1 MKKFMPYVIVLLLLL
16 IIMIVFV
23 SMADVQKMVVVKEGN
38 IDKLPLKIKVKHYQD
53 SDCGMVIES
62 LTYASQAIA
71 PDGKT
76 WFFHDIG
83 GMVNWISSKKF
94 KDEAVMWVW
103 AKDTNRWIS
112 HNRAWYSRDD
122 ITPMGYGFGAYENN
136 TKKLIDYNTMSDYM
150 LRGETMNNPYIRAKL
165 LGSN

>member
-1 MKKFMPYVIVLLLLL
+1 
-16 IIMIVFV
+16 
-23 SMADVQKMVVVKEGN
+23 MVVVKEGN
-38 IDKLPLKIKVKHYQD
+38 INKLPLKIKVKHYQD

-122 ITPMGYGFGAYENN
+122 ITHLHCWYIAYCTFTNDIHKN
-136 TKKLIDYNTMSDYM
+136 SFLILIVSLSHIIY
-150 LRGETMNNPYIRAKL
+150 PYFV
-165 LGSN
+165 